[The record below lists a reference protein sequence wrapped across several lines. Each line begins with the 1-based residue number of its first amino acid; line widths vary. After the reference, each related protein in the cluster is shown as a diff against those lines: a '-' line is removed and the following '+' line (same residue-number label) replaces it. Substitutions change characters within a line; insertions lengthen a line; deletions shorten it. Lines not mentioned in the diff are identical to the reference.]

1 VISPVRSRHDPLEH
15 VSSDGKIVTGARRSA
30 IQQEFWPVL
39 GRASNY
45 LKLFQPGSSL
55 YVYGSVATGMAR
67 AGSSDVDLVTIGV
80 EAAHARV
87 LASDLSTAYCGLSR
101 AVEVGTAELSDYEGA
116 SDEAYGNRV
125 FLRHYCVHL
134 YGPDPASALPD
145 YLADKAAACGFNG
158 DIGLRAAKWRAELRE
173 SAMTTLGRRI
183 ARKTLFAVAGL
194 VSIHDSDWTTD
205 RVFSAHRWGVIKPEM
220 AHSLAKL
227 VSWGFGTS
235 LQLSQ
240 PEIQEA
246 LDGVVAEVVSEFQV
260 RIGLWRPECD
270 A

>member
-1 VISPVRSRHDPLEH
+1 VISLARSRHDPLER
-15 VSSDGKIVTGARRSA
+15 VNSDGEIVTGARRSA

-39 GRASNY
+39 ERAINHF
-45 LKLFQPGSSL
+45 KLFEPSSSL

-80 EAAHARV
+80 EAAHAKL
-87 LASDLSTAYCGLSR
+87 LASDLSAAYGGLSR
-101 AVEVGTAELSDYEGA
+101 AVEVGPAELCDYEGA

-134 YGPDPASALPD
+134 YGPDPASALPN

-158 DIGLRAAKWRAELRE
+158 DIGLRAAQWRVELRE
-173 SAMTTLGRRI
+173 SAADTLGRRI

-205 RVFSAHRWGVIKPEM
+205 RVFSAHRWGVIKPEV
-220 AHSLAKL
+220 ADSLVRL
-227 VSWGFGTS
+227 VSWGFDTS
-235 LQLSQ
+235 LQLSR
-240 PEIQEA
+240 PEIQTA

-260 RIGLWRPECD
+260 RIGLWRPDRD